1 MPRKVKLLYLSP
13 LALQFDEFFHN
24 LLKVK
29 TTPPNVKL
37 LYLSPLALQFDEFF
51 HIYQI
56 YPLLRNGLTGVFSA
70 YTMPFMHSDVA
81 SIHKF
86 FFKEIPT

>member
-24 LLKVK
+24 LLIVK
-29 TTPPNVKL
+29 TTPPKVKL
-37 LYLSPLALQFDEFF
+37 LYLSLLALQFDELF

-56 YPLLRNGLTGVFSA
+56 YPFLRKGLTGVFSA
-70 YTMPFMHSDVA
+70 YTMPFM
-81 SIHKF
+81 
-86 FFKEIPT
+86 